1 MGNTILLLLVEDDP
15 LIAALMEAALA
26 DDGYDVIWSEA
37 GGAAIGTLDARSA
50 EIAGLITDI
59 RLGEGPSGWNVARH
73 CRELR
78 PELPVVYM
86 TGDSA
91 GDWTSRGVPK
101 SVLLQKPFAPAQLV
115 TAIST
120 LLIEADSHPDSTA

>member
-1 MGNTILLLLVEDDP
+1 
-15 LIAALMEAALA
+15 LA
-26 DDGYDVIWSEA
+26 DRGYDVIWSGGGMEA
-37 GGAAIGTLDARSA
+37 LGMLDDRVA

-59 RLGEGPSGWNVARH
+59 RLGEGPSGWKVAH
-73 CRELR
+73 HGRELR

-91 GDWTSRGVPK
+91 GDWTARGVPN

-120 LLIEADSHPDSTA
+120 LLINVDSRPGSTA

>member
-1 MGNTILLLLVEDDP
+1 VGNTILLLLVEDNP
-15 LIAALMEAALA
+15 LIAELMKAALA
-26 DDGYDVIWSEA
+26 DRGYDVIWSGGGMEA
-37 GGAAIGTLDARSA
+37 LGMLDDRVA

-59 RLGEGPSGWNVARH
+59 RLGEGPSGWKVAH
-73 CRELR
+73 HGRELR

-91 GDWTSRGVPK
+91 GDWTARGVPN

-120 LLIEADSHPDSTA
+120 LLINVDSRPGSTA

>member
-1 MGNTILLLLVEDDP
+1 MGNTILLLLVEDNP
-15 LIAALMEAALA
+15 LIAELMKAALA
-26 DDGYDVIWSEA
+26 DRGYDVIWSGGGMEA
-37 GGAAIGTLDARSA
+37 LGMLDDRVA

-59 RLGEGPSGWNVARH
+59 RLGEGPSGWKVAH
-73 CRELR
+73 HGRELR

-91 GDWTSRGVPK
+91 GDWTARGVPN

-120 LLIEADSHPDSTA
+120 LLINVDSRPGSTA